1 MQEKI
6 SKEELEERV
15 AILRRFRSLLEQQRA
30 KFQEYLDVL
39 EAQEQKIQVE
49 DADAIIAHSELET
62 QIVGSIGALQKVITP
77 MQKLYESSRAATY
90 NPRDA
95 VPITDIQNELS
106 SLQTKVLAQNEK
118 NRMLLKSHITEV
130 RSQIASFKNPYRSN
144 RSVYAD
150 RISTGSFISAE
161 A

>member
-1 MQEKI
+1 MQQKI
-6 SKEELEERV
+6 SQEELEERV
-15 AILRRFRSLLEQQRA
+15 AILRRFRTLLEQKRA

-39 EAQEQKIQVE
+39 EAQEKKIQIE

-62 QIVGSIGALQKVITP
+62 QIVGSIGELQKVITP
-77 MQKLYESSRAATY
+77 MQKLYESSRAASY
-90 NPRDA
+90 NPQDA
-95 VPITDIQNELS
+95 IPITNIQEELS

-118 NRMLLKSHITEV
+118 NRLLLKTHITEV

-150 RISTGSFISAE
+150 RINTGSFISAE